1 MLFSLIAEHIVPKIQ
16 QTETRLSELPFQP
29 QNMLYQLCRVQM
41 NKFVIFR

>member
-1 MLFSLIAEHIVPKIQ
+1 
-16 QTETRLSELPFQP
+16 LPFQP